1 MDPQLDLTG
10 RAAVDVTRSTSGD
23 LAPVYAAHALVHL
36 LLTLFPAVLFI
47 LRAES
52 GQSYAVLGATYGAAM
67 LAYGLGAIP
76 VGLLANRLR
85 PLTFLRAS
93 TGAAALAAAAIAA
106 APGTYWFAAALVG
119 LGAACSVHHT
129 AALTLITRAGRSDP
143 RLFGHWG
150 MMGNLGLA
158 LAPAFGG
165 LLAAWVGWRLPFAV
179 GAALGFGVTAW
190 LFLGT
195 ARIADDVALETLTAE
210 EPHDTHLP
218 SLTLVYV
225 ISAALGFVFTGFA
238 AFLPAIAGTR
248 VGFLPATTVVRGGIV
263 ASLIYTVGFFGQ
275 WWGGHAGRRRRL
287 ERRYTLIIAAN
298 AACLLA
304 AFWLQDWALIA
315 ILVAFSF
322 VHFSTQPL
330 ENTLIARFTSH
341 RARGMSF
348 AVSCVL
354 AFGVGALGAWAGGL
368 VADAAGGRLQF
379 VFLLLAAVAGVAAL
393 CGVAL
398 QRTARGSGDR
408 P

>member
-1 MDPQLDLTG
+1 MD
-10 RAAVDVTRSTSGD
+10 VERSTSAQ
-23 LAPVYAAHALVHL
+23 LSPIYAAHALVHL

-47 LRAES
+47 LRAKS
-52 GQSYAVLGATYGAAM
+52 GESYAVLGATYGAA
-67 LAYGLGAIP
+67 LLVYGLGAIP
-76 VGLLANRLR
+76 VGLLANRVR
-85 PLTFLRAS
+85 PLTFLRFS

-106 APGTYWFAAALVG
+106 APGTLWFAAALVA

-158 LAPAFGG
+158 IAPAFGG
-165 LLAAWVGWRLPFAV
+165 LLAAWAGWRLPFAA
-179 GAALGFGVTAW
+179 GAALGRCVTAW
-190 LFLGT
+190 LWLGT
-195 ARIADDVALETLTAE
+195 GHIADSVAVETLAAE

-218 SLTLVYV
+218 SLTLVYI
-225 ISAALGFVFTGFA
+225 ISAAIGFVFTGFA
-238 AFLPAIAGTR
+238 AFLPAITGMR
-248 VGFLPATTVVRGGIV
+248 VDFLPATTVVRGGIV
-263 ASLIYTVGFFGQ
+263 ASLVYSVGFFGQ

-304 AFWLQDWALIA
+304 AFWLQDWGLVV

-354 AFGVGALGAWAGGL
+354 AFGVGSVGAWAGGL
-368 VADAAGGRLQF
+368 VADAAGGRLQY
-379 VFLLLAAVAGVAAL
+379 VFLLLAAVAGVATL

-398 QRTARGSGDR
+398 QRVARGAGER